1 MAVSVA
7 RTGDVVTLTLD
18 DPATRNAVSAATLV
32 ELMAAL
38 ADVDADH
45 SVRALVLTG
54 AGEHFCGGADLATIP
69 DIHPFLMM
77 DRGQPVALALHRLRV
92 PTIARVDGF
101 AVGMGMSLALGCDLI
116 VASDRARFSTMFTR
130 RGISPDCG
138 LTWLLPRLV
147 GLHRAKEL
155 ALLAEMIPAAQ
166 AAAMGLVNRVVPA
179 GELDAV
185 VAGWTARLVSGPPIA
200 LAQTKRLLDAAGDS
214 TLAQAL
220 DAESAAQ
227 TVNLMGVEAKE
238 AYAAYVERRDPI
250 YPTHAPPG

>member
-1 MAVSVA
+1 MTVTVT

-18 DPATRNAVSAATLV
+18 SPATRNAISAGTLL
-32 ELMAAL
+32 ELIAAI

-45 SVRALVLTG
+45 SVRAVVLTG

-69 DIHPFLMM
+69 DIHPLLMM

-92 PTIARVDGF
+92 PTIARVDGV
-101 AVGMGMSLALGCDLI
+101 AVGMGMSLALACDLI
-116 VASDRARFSTMFTR
+116 VASDRARFCTMFTR

-138 LTWLLPRLV
+138 MTWLLPRLV
-147 GLHRAKEL
+147 GMHRAKEL
-155 ALLAEMIPAAQ
+155 TLLAEMIPATD

-185 VAGWTARLVSGPPIA
+185 VSEWTDRIVSGPVIA
-200 LAQTKRLLDAAGDS
+200 LAQTKRLLDAATAS

-227 TVNLMGVEAKE
+227 AINLMGLGHVSQ
-238 AYAAYVERRDPI
+238 
-250 YPTHAPPG
+250 PPHELRSSARNGT

>member
-7 RTGDVVTLTLD
+7 RTGDVVTVTLD
-18 DPATRNAVSAATLV
+18 DPATRNAISAATLV
-32 ELMAAL
+32 DLMAAL

-54 AGEHFCGGADLATIP
+54 AGEHFCSGADLSTIP
-69 DIHPFLMM
+69 DLHPFLMM

-92 PTIARVDGF
+92 PTIARVDGV
-101 AVGMGMSLALGCDLI
+101 AVGMGMSLALGCDLV
-116 VASDRARFSTMFTR
+116 VASERARFSTMFTR

-147 GLHRAKEL
+147 GMHRAKEL
-155 ALLAEMIPAAQ
+155 TLLAELIPAAE
-166 AAAMGLVNRVVPA
+166 AASMGLVNRVVPA
-179 GELDAV
+179 GELDSV
-185 VAGWTARLVSGPPIA
+185 VTTWADRLVSGPPIA
-200 LAQTKRLLDAAGDS
+200 LAQTKRLLDGAGDS

-227 TVNLMGVEAKE
+227 AINLMGAEAAE
-238 AYAAYVERRDPI
+238 AYKAYVDRREPI
-250 YPTHAPPG
+250 YPTHS

>member
-1 MAVSVA
+1 MTVSAA

-18 DPATRNAVSAATLV
+18 NPAARNAISAQCLL
-32 ELMAAL
+32 ELIAAFET
-38 ADVDADH
+38 VDADH

-69 DIHPFLMM
+69 DIHPLLMM

-92 PTIARVDGF
+92 PTIARVDGV
-101 AVGMGMSLALGCDLI
+101 AIGMGMSLVIACDLI

-130 RGISPDCG
+130 RGLSPDCG
-138 LTWLLPRLV
+138 MSWLLPRLV
-147 GLHRAKEL
+147 GMHRAKEL
-155 ALLAEMIPAAQ
+155 ALLAEMIPAAD

-179 GELDAV
+179 AELDAV
-185 VAGWTARLVSGPPIA
+185 VDAWTERLLGAPAIA
-200 LAQTKRLLDAAGDS
+200 LAQTKRLLDASTAM

-227 TVNLMGVEAKE
+227 AINLMGL
-238 AYAAYVERRDPI
+238 
-250 YPTHAPPG
+250 APDQLRSSARNGS